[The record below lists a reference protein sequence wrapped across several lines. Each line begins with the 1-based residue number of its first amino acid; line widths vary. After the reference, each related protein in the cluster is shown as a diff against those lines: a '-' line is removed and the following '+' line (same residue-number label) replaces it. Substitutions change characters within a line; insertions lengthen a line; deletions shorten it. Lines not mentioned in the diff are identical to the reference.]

1 MATALRARPLS
12 VGRSCVL
19 PRDRSVAHR
28 ATAID
33 ANWSTRTEGN
43 APCAER
49 RATRRAEW
57 PTGLHRGRYI
67 RRRVY
72 RSRLL
77 LPNSPI
83 RPMMIKYSATI

>member
-49 RATRRAEW
+49 RATRR
-57 PTGLHRGRYI
+57 PLRNH
-67 RRRVY
+67 
-72 RSRLL
+72 
-77 LPNSPI
+77 LPPGPSGGSGAGGQSNGGGP
-83 RPMMIKYSATI
+83 